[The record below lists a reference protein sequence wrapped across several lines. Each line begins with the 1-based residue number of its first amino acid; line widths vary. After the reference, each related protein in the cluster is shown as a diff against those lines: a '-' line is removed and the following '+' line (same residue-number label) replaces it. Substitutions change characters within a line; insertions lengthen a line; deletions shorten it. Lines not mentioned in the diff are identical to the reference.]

1 MVPFCNSIDFCNYI
15 ERNCNIFIDQIDKI
29 YAIIYSTSL
38 TKDTVEENGGLI
50 VKKKNLSLLIV
61 SMVTVAGT
69 IVPISS
75 LAETT
80 DKKIEQQDKE
90 ISALKEKQKGVA
102 AQITT
107 LEEEISSIFDEGIS
121 LNKQKTELTKESE
134 QLKKDIAALDVRINK
149 RTEAIQKQGR
159 NVQVNGQGTQ
169 ILDMILNSESITDA
183 VGRVQ
188 AISSIMTAN
197 NDLVKQQKEDKA
209 LIESKKSTIQ
219 TNLANVE
226 KATVQLEKEKE
237 NLVAKQADLNV
248 LKAEVEAETSGAESS
263 KSKLLKEQQEALK
276 TQLANEA
283 KNKEAKKVET
293 AKADNSKA
301 TETTTTQS
309 ESTTETTTAPSN
321 PGGTNESTSN
331 PNEGNT
337 SGNQESTGPS
347 EKPVAPVTPPVT
359 SGDAT
364 FQALNSL
371 RAAHGLSPVS
381 WDAGLAAAASS
392 RAASMQD
399 FQVPSDHWNRGDEV
413 IAFMFAPGNS
423 VIMAWYNETNMTS
436 PSGTGHRDWELNPG
450 MTRVGFGYAGGVI
463 VGHSA

>member
-1 MVPFCNSIDFCNYI
+1 M
-15 ERNCNIFIDQIDKI
+15 
-29 YAIIYSTSL
+29 
-38 TKDTVEENGGLI
+38 
-50 VKKKNLSLLIV
+50 KKKNLSLLIV

-69 IVPISS
+69 IAPISS

-90 ISALKEKQKGVA
+90 ISALKEKQKGVS
-102 AQITT
+102 AQIST
-107 LEEEISSIFDEGIS
+107 LEAEISSIFEEAIS

-134 QLKKDIAALDVRINK
+134 QLKKDITALDVRINK

-209 LIESKKSTIQ
+209 LVESKKSTIQ
-219 TNLANVE
+219 TNLVKIE
-226 KATVQLEKEKE
+226 KAEAQLEKEKE

-248 LKAEVEAETSGAESS
+248 LKAEVDSETSGAESS

-276 TQLANEA
+276 AQLTNEA
-283 KNKEAKKVET
+283 KKKEAKKVET
-293 AKADNSKA
+293 AKTDATKSDTSKA
-301 TETTTTQS
+301 PETTTTQS
-309 ESTTETTTAPSN
+309 ESTSDTTTAPSN
-321 PGGTNESTSN
+321 TDETNESTK
-331 PNEGNT
+331 PNTGNN
-337 SGNQESTGPS
+337 GNEQESTGPT
-347 EKPVAPVTPPVT
+347 EKPSDPVTPPVT

-371 RAAHGLSPVS
+371 RAAHGLNPVS

-392 RAASMQD
+392 RASTMQD

-436 PSGTGHRDWELNPG
+436 PSGTGHRDWELNPS

>member
-1 MVPFCNSIDFCNYI
+1 M
-15 ERNCNIFIDQIDKI
+15 
-29 YAIIYSTSL
+29 
-38 TKDTVEENGGLI
+38 
-50 VKKKNLSLLIV
+50 KKKNLSLLIV
-61 SMVTVAGT
+61 SMITVAGT
-69 IVPISS
+69 IVPMSS

-90 ISALKEKQKGVA
+90 ITALKEKQKGVA
-102 AQITT
+102 AQITS
-107 LEEEISSIFDEGIS
+107 LEEEISSIFDDGIA
-121 LNKQKTELTKESE
+121 LNKQKTDLVQKSE

-209 LIESKKSTIQ
+209 LVESKKTDIQ

-226 KATVQLEKEKE
+226 KAEIQLEKEKE
-237 NLVAKQADLNV
+237 NLVAKQADLNI
-248 LKAEVEAETSGAESS
+248 LKAEVDSETSGAESS
-263 KSKLLKEQQEALK
+263 KNKLLKEQQEALK
-276 TQLANEA
+276 VQLANEA
-283 KNKEAKKVET
+283 KKKEVKKAET
-293 AKADNSKA
+293 AKTDTANEQK
-301 TETTTTQS
+301 TTVQS
-309 ESTTETTTAPSN
+309 ENTTEDTAAPSN
-321 PGGTNESTSN
+321 TNETNQST
-331 PNEGNT
+331 NEPDKGNN
-337 SGNQESTGPS
+337 GNDQGSTGPS
-347 EKPVAPVTPPVT
+347 EKPDDPVTPPVT

-371 RAAHGLSPVS
+371 RAAHGLNPVS
-381 WDAGLAAAASS
+381 WDAGLAAAASGRS
-392 RAASMQD
+392 SIMQD
-399 FQVPSDHWNRGDEV
+399 YKVPADHWNRGDEV
-413 IAFMFAPGNS
+413 IAFLFAPGNS
-423 VIMAWYNETNMTS
+423 VIMAWYNETNMDS

>member
-1 MVPFCNSIDFCNYI
+1 M
-15 ERNCNIFIDQIDKI
+15 
-29 YAIIYSTSL
+29 
-38 TKDTVEENGGLI
+38 
-50 VKKKNLSLLIV
+50 KKKNLSLLIV
-61 SMVTVAGT
+61 SMITVAGT
-69 IVPISS
+69 IVPMSS

-90 ISALKEKQKGVA
+90 ITALKEKQKGVA
-102 AQITT
+102 AQITS
-107 LEEEISSIFDEGIS
+107 LEEEISSIFDDGIA
-121 LNKQKTELTKESE
+121 LNKQKTDLVQKSE

-209 LIESKKSTIQ
+209 LVESKKTDIQ

-226 KATVQLEKEKE
+226 KAEVRLEKEKE

-248 LKAEVEAETSGAESS
+248 LKAEVDSETSGAESS
-263 KSKLLKEQQEALK
+263 KNKLLKEQQEALK
-276 TQLANEA
+276 VQLANEA
-283 KNKEAKKVET
+283 KKKEVKKAET
-293 AKADNSKA
+293 AKTDTANEQK
-301 TETTTTQS
+301 TTVQS
-309 ESTTETTTAPSN
+309 ENTTEDTAAPSN
-321 PGGTNESTSN
+321 PDGTNQST
-331 PNEGNT
+331 NEPDKGNN
-337 SGNQESTGPS
+337 GNDQGSTGPS
-347 EKPVAPVTPPVT
+347 EKPDDPVTPPVT

-371 RAAHGLSPVS
+371 RAAHGLNPVS
-381 WDAGLAAAASS
+381 WDAGLAAAASG
-392 RAASMQD
+392 RASIMQD
-399 FQVPSDHWNRGDEV
+399 YKVPADHWNRGDEV
-413 IAFMFAPGNS
+413 IAFLFAPGNS
-423 VIMAWYNETNMTS
+423 VIMAWYNETNMVS

>member
-1 MVPFCNSIDFCNYI
+1 MKN
-15 ERNCNIFIDQIDKI
+15 
-29 YAIIYSTSL
+29 
-38 TKDTVEENGGLI
+38 
-50 VKKKNLSLLIV
+50 KKLSLLLV
-61 SMVTVAGT
+61 SMMTVAGT
-69 IVPISS
+69 LAPITS

-90 ISALKEKQKGVA
+90 ISALKEKQKSLTS
-102 AQITT
+102 QITA
-107 LEEEISSIFDEGIS
+107 LEEEISSIYDEGIS
-121 LNKQKTELTKESE
+121 LSKQKTALTNESE

-169 ILDMILNSESITDA
+169 ILDMILNSESISDA

-188 AISSIMTAN
+188 AISSILTAN
-197 NDLVKQQKEDKA
+197 NDLVKQQKEDKK
-209 LIESKKSTIQ
+209 LVEIKKTNIQ
-219 TNLANVE
+219 TNLTAIE
-226 KATVQLEKEKE
+226 EAAKQLEQEQE

-248 LKAEVEAETSGAESS
+248 LKAEVDSETSGAENS
-263 KSKLLKEQQEALK
+263 KNALLKQQQEALK
-276 TQLANEA
+276 AQLA
-283 KNKEAKKVET
+283 KETKKKEVKKVET
-293 AKADNSKA
+293 AK
-301 TETTTTQS
+301 TEETKTDTATTT
-309 ESTTETTTAPSN
+309 EKATAPSETVTETPIAPSN
-321 PGGTNESTSN
+321 TGETNEST
-331 PNEGNT
+331 GNT
-337 SGNQESTGPS
+337 NGGNNSNNQESTGPTEKP
-347 EKPVAPVTPPVT
+347 EKPVEPPVT

-364 FQALNSL
+364 FQALNAL

-392 RAASMQD
+392 RASIMQD

>member
-1 MVPFCNSIDFCNYI
+1 M
-15 ERNCNIFIDQIDKI
+15 I
-29 YAIIYSTSL
+29 YAIIYSVSFSEDMV
-38 TKDTVEENGGLI
+38 KENGGLI

-69 IVPISS
+69 ILPISS

-90 ISALKEKQKGVA
+90 ISALKEKQKDVV
-102 AQITT
+102 AQIAS
-107 LEEEISSIFDEGIS
+107 LEDEISSIIDEGIT
-121 LNKQKTELTKESE
+121 LNKQKTALIKESE

-197 NDLVKQQKEDKA
+197 NDLIKQQKVDKA
-209 LIESKKSTIQ
+209 LVESKKSDIQ

-226 KATVQLEKEKE
+226 KAKTQLEKEKQ

-248 LKAEVEAETSGAESS
+248 LKAEVDSETSGAESS

-283 KNKEAKKVET
+283 KKKDVKKAET
-293 AKADNSKA
+293 PKKTDKPS
-301 TETTTTQS
+301 TQS
-309 ESTTETTTAPSN
+309 ESTTETATVPAETAESN
-321 PGGTNESTSN
+321 GGNSSKPEENNNENNSN
-331 PNEGNT
+331 NQGNVELPET
-337 SGNQESTGPS
+337 P
-347 EKPVAPVTPPVT
+347 EKPVTPPAT
-359 SGDAT
+359 SADAT
-364 FQALNSL
+364 FQALNAL
-371 RAAHGLSPVS
+371 RTANGLNPVS
-381 WDAGLAAAASS
+381 WDAGLAASASG
-392 RAASMQD
+392 RAATMQN

-423 VIMAWYNETNMTS
+423 VIMAWYNETNMQS
-436 PSGTGHRDWELNPG
+436 PSGTGHRDWEMNPS
-450 MTRVGFGYAGGVI
+450 MTRVGFGYAGDVI

>member
-1 MVPFCNSIDFCNYI
+1 M
-15 ERNCNIFIDQIDKI
+15 
-29 YAIIYSTSL
+29 
-38 TKDTVEENGGLI
+38 
-50 VKKKNLSLLIV
+50 KKKNLSLLIV

-90 ISALKEKQKGVA
+90 ISALKEKQKGVS
-102 AQITT
+102 AQIST
-107 LEEEISSIFDEGIS
+107 LEAEISSIFDEGVS
-121 LNKQKTELTKESE
+121 LNKQKTALTQESE
-134 QLKKDIAALDVRINK
+134 QLKKDITALDLRINK

-209 LIESKKSTIQ
+209 LVESKKSTIQ
-219 TNLANVE
+219 ENLVAVE
-226 KATVQLEKEKE
+226 KAQSQLEKEKE

-248 LKAEVEAETSGAESS
+248 LKAEVDSETSGAESS
-263 KSKLLKEQQEALK
+263 KSKLVKEQQEALK
-276 TQLANEA
+276 AQLANEA
-283 KNKEAKKVET
+283 KVKEAKKV
-293 AKADNSKA
+293 AASSKS
-301 TETTTTQS
+301 EKQSVSS
-309 ESTTETTTAPSN
+309 ESTTETSSETNNETTTTTTPPA
-321 PGGTNESTSN
+321 TNEPKEDVNDNNSN
-331 PNEGNT
+331 
-337 SGNQESTGPS
+337 NQESTGPS
-347 EKPVAPVTPPVT
+347 EKPSDPVTPPVT

-364 FQALNSL
+364 FQALNAL
-371 RAAHGLSPVS
+371 RTANGLNPVS
-381 WDAGLAAAASS
+381 WDAGLAAAASA
-392 RAASMQD
+392 RASMMQD
-399 FQVPSDHWNRGDEV
+399 YQIPSDHWNRGDEV

-423 VIMAWYNETNMTS
+423 VIMAWYNETNMVS
-436 PSGTGHRDWELNPG
+436 PSGTGHRDWEMNPS
-450 MTRVGFGYAGGVI
+450 MTRVGFGYAGDVI

>member
-1 MVPFCNSIDFCNYI
+1 MLLYCSIGLNR
-15 ERNCNIFIDQIDKI
+15 ETVDK
-29 YAIIYSTSL
+29 
-38 TKDTVEENGGLI
+38 NGGLI

-61 SMVTVAGT
+61 GLVTIGATVA
-69 IVPISS
+69 PISS
-75 LAETT
+75 FAETT

-90 ISALKEKQKGVA
+90 ISALKEKQKGVT
-102 AQITT
+102 AQISS
-107 LEEEISSIFDEGIS
+107 LEEEISSIFDEGVS

-169 ILDMILNSESITDA
+169 ILDMLLNSESISDA

-188 AISSIMTAN
+188 AISSILTAN
-197 NDLVKQQKEDKA
+197 NDLVKQQKEDKK
-209 LIESKKSTIQ
+209 LVETKKTNIQ
-219 TNLANVE
+219 TNLASIE
-226 KATVQLEKEKE
+226 EATAQLEQEKE
-237 NLVAKQADLNV
+237 NLVAKQAELNV
-248 LKAEVEAETSGAESS
+248 LKAEVDSKTSGAESS
-263 KSKLLKEQQEALK
+263 KNALLKQQQEALK
-276 TQLANEA
+276 AQLETEA
-283 KNKEAKKVET
+283 KKKEAKKVET
-293 AKADNSKA
+293 VKSDASKVAEKTTAESETANSA
-301 TETTTTQS
+301 
-309 ESTTETTTAPSN
+309 TTAPSN
-321 PGGTNESTSN
+321 SGETNESIDTPSG
-331 PNEGNT
+331 GNNA
-337 SGNQESTGPS
+337 GNQETTGPS
-347 EKPVAPVTPPVT
+347 EKPVDPVTPPVT

-371 RAAHGLSPVS
+371 RAAHGLNPVS

-392 RAASMQD
+392 RASIMQD
-399 FQVPSDHWNRGDEV
+399 LQVPSDHWNRGDEV

-450 MTRVGFGYAGGVI
+450 MTRVGFGYAGDVI